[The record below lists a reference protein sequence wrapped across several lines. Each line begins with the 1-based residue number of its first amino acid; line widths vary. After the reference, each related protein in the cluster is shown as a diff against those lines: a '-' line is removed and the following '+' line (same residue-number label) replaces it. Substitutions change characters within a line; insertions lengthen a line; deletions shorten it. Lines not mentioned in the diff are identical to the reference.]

1 MSDIQVLYD
10 DDGVFI
16 FAYIT
21 EDNCLDIEYYDNKCP
36 YADNYEHH
44 TTLTADATQ
53 KLCSIYHCD
62 VIELPEKVKEYLAVS
77 DHQNN
82 LKDIQI
88 TGKSVDEILTL
99 YKEVTIEGRF
109 QKFCDENNLEYKTF
123 TWTSD
128 NDYCD
133 VNSDTDERVET
144 KQQSKTLKKQFKE
157 FIKAIKK
164 QDKIKVRA
172 MIKNGF
178 DVNMS
183 NEDGRTALMMAVQV
197 GDLNI
202 LKMLIKA
209 GANLEQTAKENETT
223 FLYACRVTEDVKVI
237 EYLIKQGVNTKARN
251 VFGHN
256 ALFIAAENNKSWKV
270 VEYLINTKLYNINDQ
285 NCNYNYTPLM
295 AAVRYNTIDVVNVL
309 VDHGANLYAKDADG
323 WLPVLHAGANYDD
336 NPINLIRLIGLDP
349 RLFFYRVGKEN
360 LRQVSKDNHNLNIRL
375 ALDSI
380 LSIYLFFGNQ
390 KTKELPN

>member
-1 MSDIQVLYD
+1 
-10 DDGVFI
+10 
-16 FAYIT
+16 
-21 EDNCLDIEYYDNKCP
+21 
-36 YADNYEHH
+36 
-44 TTLTADATQ
+44 
-53 KLCSIYHCD
+53 
-62 VIELPEKVKEYLAVS
+62 
-77 DHQNN
+77 
-82 LKDIQI
+82 
-88 TGKSVDEILTL
+88 
-99 YKEVTIEGRF
+99 
-109 QKFCDENNLEYKTF
+109 
-123 TWTSD
+123 
-128 NDYCD
+128 
-133 VNSDTDERVET
+133 
-144 KQQSKTLKKQFKE
+144 
-157 FIKAIKK
+157 
-164 QDKIKVRA
+164 